1 MNTRTVVVG
10 GPAELGDLGAPIG
23 SEPWAIAV
31 RVEIQDALK
40 NERFE
45 AGRLQRLLETM
56 RRANGYT
63 ALCGPDKQPFASFR
77 DFCVAR
83 YPYGLGYEPAALDAI
98 VEERKTAQALAAKA
112 EGEPLKDVGA
122 PTAEETDN
130 VDNININPVGGT
142 SATYL
147 ARRIARDRPD
157 ILHRMKAGEFRSV
170 RAAAIEA
177 GIVKVPTALDLL
189 RRAWEKATDEERVAF
204 LEHVESEQVAGTAV
218 GR

>member
-98 VEERKTAQALAAKA
+98 VEERKTAQALALKA
-112 EGEPLKDVGA
+112 EAVPL
-122 PTAEETDN
+122 AEHGGDRPEQEQG
-130 VDNININPVGGT
+130 DNITSPERGT
-142 SATYL
+142 SSTYL

-189 RRAWEKATDEERVAF
+189 RRAWAKATDEERVAF
-204 LEHVESEQVAGTAV
+204 LKHVESEQVAGTAV